1 MACKVVIKFWA
12 EHQKELGEIQIR
24 MCGSFACFRRR
35 KGEKVVEM
43 SDRNTLLCLH
53 VEVLKSSWKSKQ
65 DTAVV
70 IFESRCVS
78 KVKVG
83 MWA

>member
-1 MACKVVIKFWA
+1 
-12 EHQKELGEIQIR
+12 

-35 KGEKVVEM
+35 KGEKVVKM

-53 VEVLKSSWKSKQ
+53 TEVLKTSQKSKQ
-65 DTAVV
+65 DTAV
-70 IFESRCVS
+70 ESRCLH

-83 MWA
+83 VSVQG